1 MPQEWVRVTDSVAHE
16 SRIRYESLVL
26 GILLFFLGITG
37 HFSMIPT
44 RYLPMRPDTSIL
56 VEPLI
61 LGRIV
66 FLKIT
71 RHFSIALDH
80 GRSLST
86 PLHVCITGDTCP
98 TRCVAEITEFG
109 DSRATVFLQG
119 TPSHPLLKVRD
130 PGKHLEMQLP
140 SGRAVTSA
148 STPRSTLQDGRQNME
163 GHKAIEKPQAR
174 RTCAQPFT
182 HAQPAAGDQG
192 ATVASN
198 LDRARNVHAVARSLH
213 PQSMRHSVVVKENFL
228 VMPRCAKHAK
238 PGCDMPVTHSLSF
251 LGFWTWALV
260 LDSNCTRFCRR
271 LRKAPGRYDLK

>member
-1 MPQEWVRVTDSVAHE
+1 MPQEWVRVTNSVAHE

-86 PLHVCITGDTCP
+86 PLLVCITGDTCP
-98 TRCVAEITEFG
+98 TRCVAEITELG
-109 DSRATVFLQG
+109 DNRATVSLQG
-119 TPSHPLLKVRD
+119 TPSHPLLKVHD

-148 STPRSTLQDGRQNME
+148 STPRSTRRPAEHGGPL
-163 GHKAIEKPQAR
+163 AR
-174 RTCAQPFT
+174 RSRSRRPGVCTCAQPFT
-182 HAQPAAGDQG
+182 HAQPGDQG

-198 LDRARNVHAVARSLH
+198 LDRARNVHAVAAFIRN
-213 PQSMRHSVVVKENFL
+213 P
-228 VMPRCAKHAK
+228 
-238 PGCDMPVTHSLSF
+238 
-251 LGFWTWALV
+251 
-260 LDSNCTRFCRR
+260 
-271 LRKAPGRYDLK
+271 